1 MLNRENVLKKSYI
14 KDYNGFDFEELS
26 NISKINLRGNSADK
40 NFITN
45 VGKILN
51 TLIPIEPNTSNSNDL
66 LKIIWLSPN
75 EWLIEIYQQKDF
87 DKIFQDLK
95 KSLNSQNTAITNV
108 TENRII
114 LKLSGVHLYKLLS
127 KFMIIDLD
135 KVLNKET
142 SVAQTIFI
150 KVPILI
156 IRNYKNNEQKCI
168 HLHANRSHA
177 QYIIDL
183 LLDGSKNINF

>member
-51 TLIPIEPNTSNSNDL
+51 TLIPIKPNTSNSNDL